1 MFLYILSG
9 TFCPSPCQENVKFSA
24 RSGDLVDIEDVRLR
38 NSEYSVKIMRL
49 INFLLHFNA
58 RNLVFEILK
67 YDKIWGTIICI
78 SFLHSKFWRG
88 LVPQS
93 HRDLRQ
99 WRNYDAHTECGCECV
114 VAFSSVKQQLRTNYM
129 SIITMSVFSIDASS
143 WMKFF
148 TTVVTVSN
156 VIPPQI
162 MICL

>member
-24 RSGDLVDIEDVRLR
+24 RSGDLVDVEDVRLR
-38 NSEYSVKIMRL
+38 NSEYSVKIMGL

-78 SFLHSKFWRG
+78 SFLLTKFWRG

-99 WRNYDAHTECGCECV
+99 
-114 VAFSSVKQQLRTNYM
+114 
-129 SIITMSVFSIDASS
+129 
-143 WMKFF
+143 
-148 TTVVTVSN
+148 
-156 VIPPQI
+156 
-162 MICL
+162 